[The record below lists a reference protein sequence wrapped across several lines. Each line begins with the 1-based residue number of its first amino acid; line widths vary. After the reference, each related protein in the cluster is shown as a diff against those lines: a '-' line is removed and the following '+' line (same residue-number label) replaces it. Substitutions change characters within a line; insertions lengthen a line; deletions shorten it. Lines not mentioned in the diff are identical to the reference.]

1 MENFA
6 YIDKN
11 VYINIL
17 ILILKNLKD
26 YLLGIGIFK
35 IIFCLFIIVLSII
48 FAKRSKKK
56 KKKINV
62 YLQINRNNTKHN
74 ESVINDEKTLY
85 NDEEKTNGHHK
96 EEKEIEN
103 EPYHITHSS
112 HVFDLKF
119 ISTTELCNVCNDNI
133 YAFIFNKKNIFECV
147 ICKNKCHIECAPNS
161 NLMSCKNSIF
171 FKNKHKFI
179 KIKNSLWNGKCDICN
194 KKLSYFSF
202 SIYDIKNIYKCIWC
216 NKYFHGKCINKNI
229 RKKINNNNG
238 ISTKNDDLICT
249 YGDNKFLLYPHEI
262 FVKEKYLLYF
272 LMQSYQ
278 KTNKTQIQK
287 DDILLSYNETQL
299 ENYICEDE
307 LVVEKEIGKFSI
319 QILESDKN
327 RELVHFNYL
336 SNAKKYLRLINSKV
350 TENDNNNNN
359 PIVDKQNHT
368 IHINTLLN
376 FLPIHIP
383 IYEINSQN
391 KFLLIFV
398 NVRSGGQTGKNLYRE
413 LLVYFNPLQI
423 INIEN
428 ESSVINALN
437 MYKEMLYQKKVIIF
451 LCGGDGTISIF
462 INTLIKF
469 FCNNA
474 PFNICE
480 EKEISPPKKIQ
491 KKKIYHITGN
501 ANKISNKAI
510 TLFNK
515 YIMATSKVALKK
527 SDNNTSK
534 MLLNKERDE
543 SKCDS
548 INNCSDTNQS
558 KQLLENESIYSLI
571 EDKNNMNNEYED
583 DNNNSKINKIVLNNG
598 TNIYSDL
605 YKNYDDNNFINRG
618 TKTDIGSDASLSN
631 ESISYM
637 SPFPNSD
644 SMCNSFRK
652 SINKKYKKKYV
663 NILEN
668 LSIYKDK
675 KENDT
680 IYIDHTLNDSHINK
694 SFIEKYNNS
703 YSYISGYG
711 SNFIDINKPW
721 NNSNSYIYS
730 RSLKNNQTNNSSKYH
745 EDKENE
751 IEYIPTET
759 QLHNN
764 NSSYYKENNIK
775 NDSMKYDKSS
785 SDEVHSNYHQD
796 DESSDTSESLD
807 EEEIIQKKNKETQTK
822 TKKWLKYISKESEKI
837 HNKFIKRNISKIQE
851 RFNLNKS
858 QEDES
863 DNSLYKFHK
872 DGKNK
877 YKIINKKKHEQS
889 DSINDTNSTI
899 SNNKYTVR
907 SYIANT
913 PLAIMPLGTGNDLCI
928 SLGWGKSYINNI
940 SLYLNKI
947 EHSKNQLADV
957 WSIKAYDLGNNIVLN
972 NTFINYFDIGLISR
986 LALHFDN
993 IRKQF
998 PHFFNSRL
1006 GNKLLYGEIA
1016 VRDFFFNTYKYKL
1029 NKHIKLYC
1037 DGKRV
1042 KVDHALESICFINIP
1057 YILGGR
1063 KIWKDDNL
1071 QYCYYSDIEK
1081 GYDKNE
1087 TDQIKD
1093 KKKSTKKAKKV
1104 KKKNIHNNKS
1114 TNTQIYTCDHNYEN
1128 NSYTQSL
1135 KNIKNESHSDD
1146 DINVQR
1152 EVSKSCSYKYPEQ
1165 IMHEGMKENIK
1176 HIDDET
1182 NTTDYSNIYKPHKSY
1197 LYKRKKNS
1205 QVFKKQ
1211 QIDDK
1216 LIEVFGI
1223 KDMVHLVQIQFGLSA
1238 PIKLCQG
1245 HELFI
1250 KISKKFIRNNKMYF
1264 QYDGE
1269 PVFLKIHKLHFTHKC
1284 QCLFLSPKSPIL

>member
-17 ILILKNLKD
+17 ILILKNLKE

-35 IIFCLFIIVLSII
+35 LIFCLFIIVLSIL

-56 KKKINV
+56 KKKINI

-74 ESVINDEKTLY
+74 ESVINDEQTLY
-85 NDEEKTNGHHK
+85 NDGEKENDHHK

-103 EPYHITHSS
+103 EAYHITHSS
-112 HVFDLKF
+112 HIFDLKI
-119 ISTTELCNVCNDNI
+119 ISTTELCSVCNDNI

-194 KKLSYFSF
+194 KNLSYFSF
-202 SIYDIKNIYKCIWC
+202 SIYDIKYIYKCIWC
-216 NKYFHGKCINKNI
+216 NEYFHGKCINKI
-229 RKKINNNNG
+229 IHKKINND
-238 ISTKNDDLICT
+238 ISKKNTDLICT
-249 YGDNKFLLYPHEI
+249 YGNNKFLLYPHEI

-287 DDILLSYNETQL
+287 ADILLNYNETQL
-299 ENYICEDE
+299 ENYTSENE
-307 LVVEKEIGKFSI
+307 LVVQKEIGNFSI

-327 RELVHFNYL
+327 RELIHFNYL
-336 SNAKKYLRLINSKV
+336 SNSKKYQSLISSKV
-350 TENDNNNNN
+350 TENDNNNSV
-359 PIVDKQNHT
+359 VDKQNHT
-368 IHINTLLN
+368 IHINMLLN

-428 ESSVINALN
+428 ESSVVNTLH

-462 INTLIKF
+462 IDTLIKF
-469 FCNNA
+469 FSNNP
-474 PFNICE
+474 PFNIYE
-480 EKEISPPKKIQ
+480 EKENFP
-491 KKKIYHITGN
+491 KKKIKNKKINHITEN

-527 SDNNTSK
+527 SDNNNTSK
-534 MLLNKERDE
+534 MLLNKERNE
-543 SKCDS
+543 TKCD
-548 INNCSDTNQS
+548 ITNNCSDTNQS
-558 KQLLENESIYSLI
+558 KPLLENENIDSNI
-571 EDKNNMNNEYED
+571 EDKNNMNNECD
-583 DNNNSKINKIVLNNG
+583 DNNNSRKINDIVLNNG

-605 YKNYDDNNFINRG
+605 YKNYDDNMFINRG
-618 TKTDIGSDASLSN
+618 AKTDIGSDASLTN

-644 SMCNSFRK
+644 SMCNNFRK
-652 SINKKYKKKYV
+652 SINKKHKKKYV
-663 NILEN
+663 NLLEN
-668 LSIYKDK
+668 LNIYKDEK
-675 KENDT
+675 DA
-680 IYIDHTLNDSHINK
+680 IYIDHTLNGSRINK

-703 YSYISGYG
+703 YSYISGY
-711 SNFIDINKPW
+711 SNKFIDINKPW

-730 RSLKNNQTNNSSKYH
+730 RSLKKKESNNSIKYH

-751 IEYIPTET
+751 IEHIPTET
-759 QLHNN
+759 NLHNN
-764 NSSYYKENNIK
+764 NFSYYKENSIK

-785 SDEVHSNYHQD
+785 SNEGHSNYQE

-807 EEEIIQKKNKETQTK
+807 EEEIIQKKNKETQPK

-837 HNKFIKRNISKIQE
+837 HKKFIKRNISKIQE

-858 QEDES
+858 QENES
-863 DNSLYKFHK
+863 DT
-872 DGKNK
+872 
-877 YKIINKKKHEQS
+877 
-889 DSINDTNSTI
+889 INDNT
-899 SNNKYTVR
+899 SNNSVSSNNTYTVK

-913 PLAIMPLGTGNDLCI
+913 PIAIMPLGTGNDLCI
-928 SLGWGKSYINNI
+928 SLGWGKTYINNI

-947 EHSKNQLADV
+947 EHSKNQLTDV

-972 NTFINYFDIGLISR
+972 NIFINYFDIGLISR

-998 PHFFNSRL
+998 PHLFNSRL
-1006 GNKLLYGEIA
+1006 GNKLLYGE
-1016 VRDFFFNTYKYKL
+1016 VGFRDLFLNTYRYKL
-1029 NKHIKLYC
+1029 NKQIKLYC

-1042 KVDHALESICFINIP
+1042 KVDQDVESICFINIP

-1063 KIWKDDNL
+1063 NIWKNENL
-1071 QYCYYSDIEK
+1071 QYCYYSDFEK
-1081 GYDKNE
+1081 GYDENE
-1087 TDQIKD
+1087 TDQIK
-1093 KKKSTKKAKKV
+1093 KKKKLTKKATKA
-1104 KKKNIHNNKS
+1104 KKNIHTNKS
-1114 TNTQIYTCDHNYEN
+1114 TNTQIHTSDNNYEN

-1135 KNIKNESHSDD
+1135 KNEFHNDE

-1152 EVSKSCSYKYPEQ
+1152 ETSKSCSYKYPEQ
-1165 IMHEGMKENIK
+1165 IMYEEMKENIK

-1197 LYKRKKNS
+1197 LYKRKKNF
-1205 QVFKKQ
+1205 QTFKKQ

-1223 KDMVHLVQIQFGLSA
+1223 KNMFHLIQIHLGLSS

-1269 PVFLKIHKLHFTHKC
+1269 PVFSKIYKLHFTHK
-1284 QCLFLSPKSPIL
+1284 

>member
-85 NDEEKTNGHHK
+85 NDEEKTNDHHK

-179 KIKNSLWNGKCDICN
+179 KIKNSLWNDKCDICN

-202 SIYDIKNIYKCIWC
+202 SIYDIKYIYKCIWC

-238 ISTKNDDLICT
+238 TSTKNDDLICT

-350 TENDNNNNN
+350 TENDNNNN

-480 EKEISPPKKIQ
+480 EKEISSPKKIQ

-527 SDNNTSK
+527 NDNNTSK

-548 INNCSDTNQS
+548 TNNCSDTNQS

-571 EDKNNMNNEYED
+571 EDKNNMNNECED
-583 DNNNSKINKIVLNNG
+583 DNNNNSKINKIVLNNG

-618 TKTDIGSDASLSN
+618 IKTDIGSDASLSN

-663 NILEN
+663 NLLEN
-668 LSIYKDK
+668 LNIYKDK

-947 EHSKNQLADV
+947 ENSKNQLADV

-1042 KVDHALESICFINIP
+1042 KADHDLESICFINIP

-1093 KKKSTKKAKKV
+1093 KKKSKKKAKKV

-1114 TNTQIYTCDHNYEN
+1114 TNTQIYTCDNNYEN

-1152 EVSKSCSYKYPEQ
+1152 EISKSCSYKYPEQ